1 MTHIRKITDDDIK
14 AAARAAAEQ
23 HIPHAEAN
31 HFEQGSELW
40 RLFNEAYHGEA
51 EAA

>member
-1 MTHIRKITDDDIK
+1 MTEIRPLTTDDLC
-14 AAARAAAEQ
+14 ASARAAAEQ